1 MIFGSGGNCRIKS
14 CGSGYIGA
22 MVWMALPQYCVGA
35 GCRIFWSSI
44 CLTGVGTYLFDQDL
58 LIRVVSILPAGQ
70 NRRRR
75 HGRYQVRKGRSPSS
89 SCDWSLSFVGL
100 ITAVLG
106 PVALSHELSL
116 NLSYIQTLE
125 KGKLSPCAL
134 GVARLAHPCWKAAL
148 LQSTTILAG
157 AKIRTTAVACRPFAH
172 CHHACAFAT
181 DQEAYLSTLYPLHLA
196 QPVTRDTRRSVSVRD
211 RSVVERA
218 IH

>member
-1 MIFGSGGNCRIKS
+1 MISGSGGNCRIKS

-44 CLTGVGTYLFDQDL
+44 CLTGVWTYLFDL
-58 LIRVVSILPAGQ
+58 LIRVVSILPARQ

-148 LQSTTILAG
+148 LQSTTILAS